1 MSIYSITWS
10 YRKKVTTETVEATSR
25 RAAAAQ
31 LVRNVVQRSS
41 ARRQSVEILKV
52 EEVAAGNDRQA
63 RILADQKA
71 LRELAASRRKP
82 PKRVTR

>member
-1 MSIYSITWS
+1 MSTFNVTWS
-10 YRKKVTTETVEATSR
+10 YRRKVTTESVEATSR

-31 LVRNVVQRSS
+31 LVRTVVKRLG
-41 ARRQSVEILKV
+41 ARRQSVEVLKV
-52 EEVAAGNDRQA
+52 EDVDARA
-63 RILADQKA
+63 RILEEQKA